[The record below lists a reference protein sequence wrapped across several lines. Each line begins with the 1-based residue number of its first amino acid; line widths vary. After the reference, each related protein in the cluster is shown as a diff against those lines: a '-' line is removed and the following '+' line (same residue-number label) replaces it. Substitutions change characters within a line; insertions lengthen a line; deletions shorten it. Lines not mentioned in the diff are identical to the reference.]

1 MREGAK
7 MGRLKSRASDA
18 PARARAAW
26 RLATI
31 LLAIGV
37 SLAAAGAAAAQPAPG
52 DTLEWLDD
60 YQEALARARAEGLPL
75 LVEFRCAP

>member
-1 MREGAK
+1 MRRLESREPAASAGA
-7 MGRLKSRASDA
+7 R
-18 PARARAAW
+18 PAR
-26 RLATI
+26 LAVV
-31 LLAIGV
+31 LLAIGLCV
-37 SLAAAGAAAAQPAPG
+37 GVAGAAAAQPAPD

>member
-1 MREGAK
+1 MQRVE
-7 MGRLKSRASDA
+7 STV
-18 PARARAAW
+18 RARPA
-26 RLATI
+26 
-31 LLAIGV
+31 
-37 SLAAAGAAAAQPAPG
+37 AAAGIFGLVSACLVMWLVLAGVTTAVAQPAPG

>member
-1 MREGAK
+1 MQRVGSA
-7 MGRLKSRASDA
+7 G
-18 PARARAAW
+18 RAR
-26 RLATI
+26 T
-31 LLAIGV
+31 V
-37 SLAAAGAAAAQPAPG
+37 LAARTFGLASACFLVWLILAGATTAIAQPAPG

>member
-1 MREGAK
+1 MQRVGSA
-7 MGRLKSRASDA
+7 G
-18 PARARAAW
+18 RARTASAA
-26 RLATI
+26 RTFGLVSACLVMLLVLA
-31 LLAIGV
+31 GV
-37 SLAAAGAAAAQPAPG
+37 TTAVAQPAPG